1 MHAGRVLLVA
11 LLAVGA
17 VTNPAAGE
25 QGQRAQPRAF
35 VSNCLFAVDAHTF
48 KVTTVTQRMGR
59 RPWGVAVT
67 PDGKRIYTANGRS
80 DDVSVIDATA
90 LKVVHTIANVG
101 RGPHS
106 IVISR

>member
-1 MHAGRVLLVA
+1 M
-11 LLAVGA
+11 
-17 VTNPAAGE
+17 
-25 QGQRAQPRAF
+25 
-35 VSNCLFAVDAHTF
+35 
-48 KVTTVTQRMGR
+48 
-59 RPWGVAVT
+59 T

>member
-1 MHAGRVLLVA
+1 
-11 LLAVGA
+11 
-17 VTNPAAGE
+17 
-25 QGQRAQPRAF
+25 
-35 VSNCLFAVDAHTF
+35 VDVHTF

-80 DDVSVIDATA
+80 DDVSVIDATT
-90 LKVVHTIANVG
+90 LQVVHTIANVG